1 MESIYEISDFL
12 KQVMDMLEAQFGS
25 NCEIVLHDHLKPY
38 DQTIVDIRNGHV
50 TDRKIGG
57 CGSNMG
63 LEVLRGTLSDDD
75 RYNYITYTNNGKIL
89 RSSSIHFKNPR
100 GKVIGALCIN
110 LDITES
116 VRFESFIR
124 DYNSFNPNSNTAPV
138 NEFFAQDVQQLLE
151 ELLNQALTISGKT
164 PQTMTREDKLEFVK
178 YLDKRGAFVIAKS
191 SDRVCELLGISRATF
206 YNYLESSRSDEKA
219 ITDNIED
226 D

>member
-1 MESIYEISDFL
+1 MESIHEISDFL
-12 KQVMDMLEAQFGS
+12 KQVMDMLEAQFGN

-89 RSSSIHFKNPR
+89 RSSSIHFKNPQ
-100 GKVIGALCIN
+100 GQVIGALCIN

-116 VRFESFIR
+116 VRFESFLR
-124 DYNSFNPNSNTAPV
+124 DYNSFNPNSNASPV

-151 ELLNQALTISGKT
+151 ELLNQAQAIIGKT
-164 PQTMTREDKLEFVK
+164 PQSMTREDKREFVR
-178 YLDKRGAFVIAKS
+178 YLDRRGAFVIAKS
-191 SDRVCELLGISRATF
+191 SDRVCDLLGISRATF
-206 YNYLESSRSDEKA
+206 YNYLENARSDDK
-219 ITDNIED
+219 DNENCLVD
-226 D
+226 